1 MRPRLSNPDYQ
12 KVDKKKAASGLC
24 PNFIHSLDSSYLIL
38 TVLKCKSEGLNNFWM
53 IHDSFGTT
61 AKHAATLARCLRE
74 EYVRMFTEHDVINDF
89 RDQMLKSVPEVDE
102 APKRG
107 NLDIN
112 EVIHSKYFFN

>member
-1 MRPRLSNPDYQ
+1 
-12 KVDKKKAASGLC
+12 
-24 PNFIHSLDSSYLIL
+24 
-38 TVLKCKSEGLNNFWM
+38 
-53 IHDSFGTT
+53 
-61 AKHAATLARCLRE
+61 
-74 EYVRMFTEHDVINDF
+74 MFTEHDVINDF